1 LADPGILKAAMK
13 RAVISALVLGVAVV
27 ALASAGLAGVNGLRP
42 ALRLTDGAPLTVRG
56 THFRPGESVRIR
68 AISLGSATARTSA
81 GPGGSFVMR
90 LAIKYNR
97 CSGLTVLARG
107 SKGSRAAI
115 KRPAMDCRL

>member
-1 LADPGILKAAMK
+1 MK
-13 RAVISALVLGVAVV
+13 RAVTSLFVLGAAVIV
-27 ALASAGLAGVNGLRP
+27 MASASLAGVKGVRP

-56 THFRPGESVRIR
+56 THFRPGESVRIT
-68 AISLGSATARTSA
+68 AISLGSVTRRTSA

-97 CSGLTVLARG
+97 CSGLTVVARG

-115 KRPAMDCRL
+115 KRPAMDCRP